1 MTISLKT
8 SPERARGRAE
18 GRTVPAVLEVEH
30 LSVTFPTEN
39 GGLHTLQDVSF
50 TLAPQEFA
58 AVLGPSGSG
67 KTTLLR
73 VLGGL
78 LPPTSGSVRFSF
90 DAERPRIGFVFQQ
103 ANLMPWRSVLDN
115 IALPLELQGIGRA
128 RARVQAQRYAEWVGL
143 AGFERAWPAEL
154 SGGMAQRVALAR
166 ALILEP
172 DLLLMDEPFAA
183 LDAITREQMGFELL
197 RIWQERRITVILVTH
212 SIEEALFLS
221 DRVLVLSQRP
231 GRIVKEV
238 RTGFPRPRVGTLR
251 YSDHFLALEKE
262 LREAIGSR

>member
-1 MTISLKT
+1 MAISLKT
-8 SPERARGRAE
+8 NPDRARERQE
-18 GRTVPAVLEVEH
+18 GWAVSAVLEVQH

-39 GGLHTLQDVSF
+39 GGLPTLQDVSF
-50 TLAPQEFA
+50 ALAAQEFT

-78 LPPTSGSVRFSF
+78 LPPTSGRVRFSF
-90 DAERPRIGFVFQQ
+90 DAERPRVGFVFQQ
-103 ANLMPWRSVLDN
+103 ANLMPWRTVLDN
-115 IALPLELQGIGRA
+115 IALPLELQGVGRA
-128 RARVQAQRYAEWVGL
+128 AAREQAQSYAEWVGL

-212 SIEEALFLS
+212 SIEEALLLS

-238 RTGFPRPRVGTLR
+238 RTGFPRPRMGNLR
-251 YSDHFLALEKE
+251 YSERFLALEKQ
-262 LREAIGSR
+262 LREAIGNR